1 MTLILNRKVM
11 TFERIIRSILTVL
24 PYGSLLEQ
32 LIFGT
37 KDDKKVSKIV
47 NSIEKGDKALG
58 LIRDE

>member
-1 MTLILNRKVM
+1 M